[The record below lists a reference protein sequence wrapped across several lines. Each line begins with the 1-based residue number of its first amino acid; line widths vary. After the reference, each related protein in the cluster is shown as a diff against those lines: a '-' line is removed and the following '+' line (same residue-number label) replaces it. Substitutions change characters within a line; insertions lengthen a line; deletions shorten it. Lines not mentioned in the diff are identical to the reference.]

1 MGVFMS
7 DPAQDHGED
16 EIDEHGSGH
25 AKPVDIFVNNRPVQM
40 SDAHATGAEIKLAA
54 GVPAN
59 FQLFDDKG
67 HPVED
72 GKQVRLH
79 DGDRFTAISGQDVS

>member
-1 MGVFMS
+1 MS
-7 DPAQDHGED
+7 NPEPDQRDD
-16 EIDEHGSGH
+16 EIDDHGGGR

-40 SDAHATGAEIKLAA
+40 SDDHATGAEIKLAA

-67 HPVED
+67 HPVDD
-72 GKQVRLH
+72 GKKVRLH